1 MNDLRRITD
10 TLGIIFSQILAAA
23 QGLANSCGE
32 RLEFGIGHIASL
44 SQIGGKVALR
54 IAKAFLSPS
63 RLKFIYDRCLTMET
77 PLSPLDFARR
87 ARRLYADREAVV
99 DGENRFTYREF
110 FDRCDRWS
118 AALQKLCIK
127 AGDRVASI
135 APNTHAHLESYY
147 AVPQIGAV
155 VVPINFRLTAD
166 DFAYILNHS
175 GARIVCVHADYLDAV
190 DQIRDQVPGVEY
202 FVAFSG
208 CKPGW
213 IDYESTLAATAPEFT
228 PAAVAETEMIALNY
242 TSGTTANPKGV
253 MVTHR
258 NTALNIMGHLMH
270 TRITAA
276 DRYLWV
282 LPMFH
287 ANGWCFVWTITA
299 VGGRHVCL
307 PKADP
312 RLIFEAVIREGITLL
327 CAAPTV
333 LISIANA
340 PESLRANAQRGVR
353 VYTAGAPPAAA
364 TIERVEGELGWE
376 ITHVYGLTE
385 VSPIVTISESRP
397 EHGLLDPAA
406 RAVIKSRQGVEYLA
420 NAEVRVVDD
429 AGGEVARD
437 GATMGEII
445 IRGNAVMRGYYNDP
459 EATAKAIRNGWFHS
473 GDAAVVHPDGYIE
486 IRDRWKD
493 IIISGGENISS
504 VEVEGTLLRHSAV
517 QEVAVVGLP
526 HEKWGE
532 TPHAFI
538 VLKPDAETTPE
549 ALRQFCRDHLAHFKV
564 PHGFDFI
571 TELPK
576 TATGKIQKYVLRG
589 GRANITRQ

>member
-1 MNDLRRITD
+1 MV
-10 TLGIIFSQILAAA
+10 
-23 QGLANSCGE
+23 
-32 RLEFGIGHIASL
+32 
-44 SQIGGKVALR
+44 KVV
-54 IAKAFLSPS
+54 FLSPS
-63 RLKFIYDRCLTMET
+63 RTVFLYDRRPIMET

-99 DGENRFTYREF
+99 DGPCRFTYREF
-110 FDRCDRWS
+110 FGRCDRWS
-118 AALQKLCIK
+118 AALQKL
-127 AGDRVASI
+127 GVQPDERI
-135 APNTHAHLESYY
+135 ATISPNTHAHLEAFY

-155 VVPINFRLTAD
+155 IVPINFRLTAA

-175 GARIVCVHADYLDAV
+175 GARVVCVHADYLDAI
-190 DQIRDQVPGVEY
+190 DSIRDQVPGVEH
-202 FVAFSG
+202 FIAFSG
-208 CKPGW
+208 QKDGW
-213 IDYESTLAATAPEFT
+213 IDYETTLAASAPDFT
-228 PAAVAETEMIALNY
+228 PAEVVETEMIALNY

-299 VGGRHVCL
+299 VGGRHICI

-312 RLIFEAVIREGITLL
+312 RLIFETIRRESVTLL

-340 PESLRANAQRGVR
+340 PDEVRKGAPRGVR
-353 VYTAGAPPAAA
+353 VFTAGAPPAAA

-385 VSPIVTISESRP
+385 VSPIVTISEPRP
-397 EHGLLDPAA
+397 EHAELDPAV

-420 NAEVRVVDD
+420 NAEVRVVDEE
-429 AGGEVARD
+429 GREVAQD
-437 GATMGEII
+437 GTAMGEII
-445 IRGNAVMRGYYNDP
+445 IRGNAVMKGYYNDP
-459 EATAKAIRNGWFHS
+459 AATEKAIRNGWFHS

-504 VEVEGTLLRHSAV
+504 VEVEGVLLRHPAV
-517 QEVAVVGLP
+517 QEAAAVGLP

-532 TPHAFI
+532 TPQAFI
-538 VLKPDAETTPE
+538 VLKPGAETTPE
-549 ALRQFCRDHLAHFKV
+549 ALRLFCREHLAHFKV
-564 PHGFDFI
+564 PHGFEFI
-571 TELPK
+571 AELPK

-589 GRANITRQ
+589 GRANIARQ